1 MVPVVDCNRENE
13 QREIGG
19 PFKRKRKKENSFF
32 YFERMNDNL
41 CLNNQWPF
49 HFMSLKKND
58 CLNNYQINI
67 LFFFSL
73 SCSLPLFHVNPE
85 SKVIYIGEE

>member
-41 CLNNQWPF
+41 CLNNQ
-49 HFMSLKKND
+49 
-58 CLNNYQINI
+58 
-67 LFFFSL
+67 
-73 SCSLPLFHVNPE
+73 
-85 SKVIYIGEE
+85 